1 MRVTTAQQT
10 QAAFSAVP
18 PSQWRRLSDEQR
30 SSLLGLLSKPE
41 NKFPTL
47 VVYTMAE
54 SEARQ
59 YAAQFVDV
67 FRSSGS
73 LVLAREVPL
82 SSVTDVGVMIGVLD
96 INKPTTEAIRF
107 KELLKGASI
116 ESHFTWWARL
126 GMADNAPVD
135 FDLYVGPKPW

>member
-1 MRVTTAQQT
+1 V
-10 QAAFSAVP
+10 
-18 PSQWRRLSDEQR
+18 
-30 SSLLGLLSKPE
+30 GLLSKPD

-47 VVYTMAE
+47 VVYAMAE

-67 FRSSGS
+67 FRSSGT
-73 LVLAREVPL
+73 LVVTREVPL
-82 SSVTDVGVMIGVLD
+82 SSVGDVGVMIGVAD
-96 INKPTTEAIRF
+96 INKPTSEAIRF
-107 KELLKGASI
+107 SQLLKGASI

-135 FDLYVGPKPW
+135 FDLYIGPKPW